1 MSSSDESSQLLQ
13 SAPSLTRPDYD
24 FTPTQ
29 DWFSG
34 NVERWRG
41 LFPLVT
47 APAPRVLEIGTWE
60 GRSSVFLLEELCKD
74 AGELVT
80 IDHYDLLQT
89 EAGRARRARVEHN
102 LRLARGR
109 SRIIDAFSVPGLMT
123 VLRDETEAAAAAVGF
138 DWLYVD
144 GSHRA
149 DDTFLDGELVW
160 RLARKGAIIIFD
172 DYRWPAESPGSMLHP
187 RRGIDAFLEL
197 HAGEFE
203 RLSGGGDYQMIVQKK
218 TEMRIGWAFAEGSSA
233 TVESALDYGINL
245 AFAVD
250 SAYAM
255 PATVAISSALRAL
268 SPGARC
274 TVYVLDCGV
283 SKQDKEKISA
293 VINKDGGE
301 RTSIVFLESA
311 ENDLCRTLNS
321 ATWAKLDIVRRVPAE
336 RVLYLDADVLVLGDL
351 AELWNTDLQGKAIGA
366 APDVGYPKGHPGVDL
381 TKMHSDHAS
390 LLGDGVSAIGTQDTS
405 DSPTYFNAGVLLM
418 DLARM
423 RSSAAEL
430 TRLARSA
437 TNLHFRDQDVL
448 NMNFARDWT
457 ELSLKY
463 NAQGL
468 GTYADI
474 ATSERKLLSL
484 DKMRKSPVIVHFT
497 GPVHPSL
504 VKVLNPWVQ
513 PYTAKPWG
521 YAGSPGHP
529 FADVW
534 WKTLERTAWAGVRDT
549 ALYNACQEAAKQ
561 RALSEARDR
570 FLEVFG
576 NFR

>member
-1 MSSSDESSQLLQ
+1 MSSSDKSSQPPA
-13 SAPSLTRPDYD
+13 SAPLLTRPDYE
-24 FTPTQ
+24 FTPAQ

-41 LFPLVT
+41 LFSLV
-47 APAPRVLEIGTWE
+47 AASAPRALEIGTWE

-80 IDHYDLLQT
+80 IDHYDMLQT
-89 EAGRARRARVEHN
+89 EAGRARRARVERN
-102 LRLARGR
+102 LRLAGGR
-109 SRIIDAFSVPGLMT
+109 SRVIEAFSVPGLMT
-123 VLRDETEAAAAAVGF
+123 VLRDETEAAVAAAGF

-203 RLSGGGDYQMIVQKK
+203 RLSGEGDYQMIVQKK
-218 TEMRIGWAFAEGSSA
+218 TEMRIGWAYAEGASA
-233 TVESALDYGINL
+233 TIESALDYGINL

-255 PATVAISSALRAL
+255 PATVAISSAIRVL
-268 SPGARC
+268 SPQARC

-283 SKQDKEKISA
+283 SKEDKEKISA
-293 VINKDGGE
+293 VIDKDRGV

-311 ENDLCRTLNS
+311 EDDLCRTLGS
-321 ATWAKLDIVRRVPAE
+321 ATWAKLDVVRRVPTE
-336 RVLYLDADVLVLGDL
+336 RVLYLDADVLVMDDL

-366 APDVGYPKGHPGVDL
+366 APDVGYPRGHPGLDL
-381 TKMHSDHAS
+381 AS
-390 LLGDGVSAIGTQDTS
+390 AH
-405 DSPTYFNAGVLLM
+405 PAYFNAGVLLM
-418 DLARM
+418 DLTKM
-423 RSSAAEL
+423 RSSASDLA
-430 TRLARSA
+430 RLARSA
-437 TNLHFRDQDVL
+437 TDLHFKDQDVL
-448 NMNFARDWT
+448 NLHFAGDWIA
-457 ELSLKY
+457 LSLKY

-468 GTYADI
+468 GTYASIVTPWRMLLDI
-474 ATSERKLLSL
+474 DE
-484 DKMRKSPVIVHFT
+484 MRDSPVIVHFT
-497 GPVHPSL
+497 GPVQPSL

-529 FADVW
+529 FADAW
-534 WKTLERTAWAGVRDT
+534 WKVLERTA
-549 ALYNACQEAAKQ
+549 ALWEFCM
-561 RALSEARDR
+561 SARG
-570 FLEVFG
+570 LYVVMT
-576 NFR
+576 

>member
-102 LRLARGR
+102 LRLAGGH
-109 SRIIDAFSVPGLMT
+109 SRVIEAFSVPGLMT
-123 VLRDETEAAAAAVGF
+123 VLRDETEASAAAAGF
-138 DWLYVD
+138 NWLYVD

-203 RLSGGGDYQMIVQKK
+203 RLSGKGDYQMIVQKK
-218 TEMRIGWAFAEGSSA
+218 TEMRIGWAYAEGASA
-233 TVESALDYGINL
+233 TVVSTLDYGINL

-250 SAYAM
+250 SEYAM
-255 PATVAISSALRAL
+255 PATVAISSAIRAL

-274 TVYVLDCGV
+274 TVYVLDCGM
-283 SKQDKEKISA
+283 SKEDREKISA
-293 VINKDGGE
+293 AIDKGVSE
-301 RTSIVFLESA
+301 RTSIVFLEPA
-311 ENDLCRTLNS
+311 EDDLCRIFNS
-321 ATWAKLDIVRRVPAE
+321 ATWAKLDVVRRVPAE
-336 RVLYLDADVLVLGDL
+336 RVLYLDADVLVMGDL
-351 AELWNTDLQGKAIGA
+351 ADLWNTDLQGKAIGA
-366 APDVGYPKGHPGVDL
+366 APDVGYPKGHPGLDL
-381 TKMHSDHAS
+381 ARDNA
-390 LLGDGVSAIGTQDTS
+390 
-405 DSPTYFNAGVLLM
+405 DSPMYFNAGVLLM
-418 DLARM
+418 DLTKM
-423 RSSAAEL
+423 RSSAADL
-430 TRLARSA
+430 ARLAQSA
-437 TNLHFRDQDVL
+437 TELRFKDQDVL
-448 NMNFARDWT
+448 NMHFAGDWA

-468 GTYADI
+468 GTYASSV
-474 ATSERKLLSL
+474 TPERMLLNL
-484 DKMRKSPVIVHFT
+484 DEMRNSPTIVHFT

-521 YAGSPGHP
+521 YAGAPGHP
-529 FADVW
+529 FSDAW
-534 WKTLERTAWAGVRDT
+534 WQELERTEWRGVRNT
-549 ALYNACQEAAKQ
+549 AIFKAGQEATRYKVLQ
-561 RALSEARDR
+561 EASDS
-570 FLEVFG
+570 FLHMF
-576 NFR
+576 

>member
-102 LRLARGR
+102 LRLAGGH
-109 SRIIDAFSVPGLMT
+109 SRVIEAFSVPGLMT
-123 VLRDETEAAAAAVGF
+123 VLRDETEASAAAAGF

-203 RLSGGGDYQMIVQKK
+203 RLSGEGDYQMIVQKK
-218 TEMRIGWAFAEGSSA
+218 TEMRIGWAYAEGISA

-255 PATVAISSALRAL
+255 PATVAIGSAIRAL
-268 SPGARC
+268 PPRARC
-274 TVYVLDCGV
+274 TVYVLDCGM
-283 SKQDKEKISA
+283 SKEDKEKISA
-293 VINKDGGE
+293 VIDKDRSE
-301 RTSIVFLESA
+301 RTSIVFLEPA
-311 ENDLCRTLNS
+311 EGDLCRILGS
-321 ATWAKLDIVRRVPAE
+321 ATWAKLDVVRRVPVE
-336 RVLYLDADVLVLGDL
+336 RVLYLDADVLVMGDL
-351 AELWNTDLQGKAIGA
+351 AELWNTDLQGKTIGA
-366 APDVGYPKGHPGVDL
+366 TPDVGYPKGHAALDL
-381 TKMHSDHAS
+381 ARVHSDHAS
-390 LLGDGVSAIGTQDTS
+390 LPNDDVRMAGSQDNA
-405 DSPTYFNAGVLLM
+405 DSPVYFNAGVLLM
-418 DLARM
+418 DLTKM
-423 RSSAAEL
+423 RSSAADL
-430 TRLARSA
+430 ARLAQSA
-437 TNLHFRDQDVL
+437 TELRFKDQDVL
-448 NMNFARDWT
+448 NMHFAGDWAK
-457 ELSLKY
+457 LSLKY

-468 GTYADI
+468 GTYASSV
-474 ATSERKLLSL
+474 TPERMLLNL
-484 DKMRKSPVIVHFT
+484 DEMRNSPAIVHFT

-521 YAGSPGHP
+521 YAGAPGHP
-529 FADVW
+529 FADAW
-534 WKTLERTAWAGVRDT
+534 WRELERTEWRGAG
-549 ALYNACQEAAKQ
+549 QEATRYKVLQ
-561 RALSEARDR
+561 EASDR
-570 FLEVFG
+570 FLHMF
-576 NFR
+576 

>member
-1 MSSSDESSQLLQ
+1 MSSSDKSSQPLE
-13 SAPSLTRPDYD
+13 SAPSFTRPDYD

-34 NVERWRG
+34 NVERWRE

-47 APAPRVLEIGTWE
+47 SSGPRVLEIGTWE

-102 LRLARGR
+102 LRLAGGR
-109 SRIIDAFSVPGLMT
+109 SRIIEAFSVPGLMT
-123 VLRDETEAAAAAVGF
+123 VLRDETEAAAAAAGF

-203 RLSGGGDYQMIVQKK
+203 RLSGGGNYQMIVQKK
-218 TEMRIGWAFAEGSSA
+218 TEMRIGWANTEGSSA

-274 TVYVLDCGV
+274 TVYVLDCGM
-283 SKQDKEKISA
+283 SKEDKEKISA
-293 VINKDGGE
+293 VIDKDRSE
-301 RTSIVFLESA
+301 RTSIVFLEPA
-311 ENDLCRTLNS
+311 EDDLCRTLNS
-321 ATWAKLDIVRRVPAE
+321 ATWAKLDVVRRVPAE

-366 APDVGYPKGHPGVDL
+366 APDVGYPKGHPGGDL
-381 TKMHSDHAS
+381 TKMHSNQANLPDDSARAM
-390 LLGDGVSAIGTQDTS
+390 GVQDTT

-418 DLARM
+418 DLAKM
-423 RSSAAEL
+423 RSSTADLA
-430 TRLARSA
+430 RLAQSA
-437 TNLHFRDQDVL
+437 SDLHFKDQDVL
-448 NMNFARDWT
+448 NMRFAEDWA

-474 ATSERKLLSL
+474 TTSERMRLNL
-484 DKMRKSPVIVHFT
+484 DQMRHSPIIVHFT

-521 YAGSPGHP
+521 YAGAPGHP
-529 FADVW
+529 FADAW
-534 WKTLERTAWAGVRDT
+534 WQGLLDEDH
-549 ALYNACQEAAKQ
+549 
-561 RALSEARDR
+561 
-570 FLEVFG
+570 
-576 NFR
+576 

>member
-1 MSSSDESSQLLQ
+1 MSSSDESSQLLE

-47 APAPRVLEIGTWE
+47 ASAPRVLEIGTWE

-89 EAGRARRARVEHN
+89 EAGRARRTRVEHN
-102 LRLARGR
+102 LRLAGGR
-109 SRIIDAFSVPGLMT
+109 SRIIEAFSVPGLMA

-203 RLSGGGDYQMIVQKK
+203 RLSGEGDYQMIVQKK
-218 TEMRIGWAFAEGSSA
+218 TEMRIGWAYTEGASA
-233 TVESALDYGINL
+233 TIEGALDYGINL

-268 SPGARC
+268 SSGARC
-274 TVYVLDCGV
+274 TVYVLDCGM
-283 SKQDKEKISA
+283 SKEDKEKISA
-293 VINKDGGE
+293 VIDKDRSE
-301 RTSIVFLESA
+301 RTSIVFLEPA
-311 ENDLCRTLNS
+311 EDDLCRTLNS
-321 ATWAKLDIVRRVPAE
+321 ATWAKLDVVRRVPAE

-351 AELWNTDLQGKAIGA
+351 AELWNTNLQGKAIGA
-366 APDVGYPKGHPGVDL
+366 APDVGYPKGHPGADL
-381 TKMHSDHAS
+381 TKMHSNQAS
-390 LLGDGVSAIGTQDTS
+390 LPDDSSREMGVQDTT

-418 DLARM
+418 DLAKM
-423 RSSAAEL
+423 RSSAADIA
-430 TRLARSA
+430 RLAQSA
-437 TNLHFRDQDVL
+437 SDLHFKDQDVL
-448 NMNFARDWT
+448 NMHFAGDWA

-474 ATSERKLLSL
+474 ATSERVRL
-484 DKMRKSPVIVHFT
+484 DLDEMRHSPIIVHYT

-521 YAGSPGHP
+521 YAGAPGHP
-529 FADVW
+529 FADTW
-534 WKTLERTAWAGVRDT
+534 WQGTRRVKRRPSRERCRKLRT
-549 ALYNACQEAAKQ
+549 
-561 RALSEARDR
+561 
-570 FLEVFG
+570 VF
-576 NFR
+576 

>member
-1 MSSSDESSQLLQ
+1 MSSSDESSQPLE
-13 SAPSLTRPDYD
+13 SAPSLTRLDYD

-47 APAPRVLEIGTWE
+47 ASAPRVLEIGTWE

-102 LRLARGR
+102 LRLAGGR
-109 SRIIDAFSVPGLMT
+109 SRIIEAFSVPGLMT
-123 VLRDETEAAAAAVGF
+123 VLRDETEAVAAAAGF

-160 RLARKGAIIIFD
+160 RLARKAAIIIFD

-203 RLSGGGDYQMIVQKK
+203 RLSGESDYQMVVQKK
-218 TEMRIGWAFAEGSSA
+218 TEMRIGWAYAEGSSA

-245 AFAVD
+245 AFAVNN
-250 SAYAM
+250 AYAM
-255 PATVAISSALRAL
+255 PATAAISSALRAL

-274 TVYVLDCGV
+274 TVYVLDCGM
-283 SKQDKEKISA
+283 SKEDKEKISA
-293 VINKDGGE
+293 VIDKDGGE
-301 RTSIVFLESA
+301 RTSIVFLEPA
-311 ENDLCRTLNS
+311 EDDLCRTLNS

-351 AELWNTDLQGKAIGA
+351 SELWNTDLQGKAIGA

-381 TKMHSDHAS
+381 TKMHSNHAS
-390 LLGDGVSAIGTQDTS
+390 LPGDGVSATEAQDTS
-405 DSPTYFNAGVLLM
+405 DSPAYFNAGVLLM
-418 DLARM
+418 DLAKM
-423 RSSAAEL
+423 RSSAADIA
-430 TRLARSA
+430 RLAPSA
-437 TNLHFRDQDVL
+437 SDLHFKDQDVL
-448 NMNFARDWT
+448 NMHFAGDWT

-484 DKMRKSPVIVHFT
+484 DEMCNSPVIVHFT

-504 VKVLNPWVQ
+504 VKVLNTWVQ

-534 WKTLERTAWAGVRDT
+534 WEVLERTAHAMKPRSRGR
-549 ALYNACQEAAKQ
+549 
-561 RALSEARDR
+561 
-570 FLEVFG
+570 
-576 NFR
+576 